1 MHRLVLVFAVVSLS
15 LPAFARS
22 SDDRASVGSDIT
34 IAEGQTVGDVAC
46 AFCSVRVHGEVKG
59 DVAVVFGDIT
69 VDAGKSVGGDVAV
82 LGGDLELGAG
92 SQVRGD
98 VAIAAGEVM
107 AGDGA
112 EIHGSRSVASSKIW
126 LLLPFVPLLVVIGL
140 IWLIVWL
147 VRRNR
152 YQFPVYPQGRRF

>member
-92 SQVRGD
+92 SQVTGD
-98 VAIAAGEVM
+98 VA
-107 AGDGA
+107 
-112 EIHGSRSVASSKIW
+112 
-126 LLLPFVPLLVVIGL
+126 
-140 IWLIVWL
+140 
-147 VRRNR
+147 
-152 YQFPVYPQGRRF
+152 

>member
-1 MHRLVLVFAVVSLS
+1 MDGLRVAFGGRVGLVLPRMLGRRTFITEVFMHRLVLVFAVVSLS

-69 VDAGKSVGGDVAV
+69 VDAGKSVGGD
-82 LGGDLELGAG
+82 
-92 SQVRGD
+92 
-98 VAIAAGEVM
+98 
-107 AGDGA
+107 
-112 EIHGSRSVASSKIW
+112 
-126 LLLPFVPLLVVIGL
+126 
-140 IWLIVWL
+140 
-147 VRRNR
+147 
-152 YQFPVYPQGRRF
+152 